1 MPRKSTDFII
11 IHCAATRPSMDI
23 GVAEIRRW
31 HKARGFTD
39 VGYHYIVR
47 RDGGIEEGRRLDAVG
62 AHARGYNDRSIGI
75 CYVGGVDESGKPED
89 TRTEEQKHT
98 LKNLFEELRDLYPHA
113 QIVGH
118 RDLPNVRKACPSFDV
133 ATWLQE
139 EEILP

>member
-1 MPRKSTDFII
+1 MPRKTTDFII
-11 IHCAATRPSMDI
+11 IHCAATKPSMDI

-47 RDGGIEEGRRLDAVG
+47 RNGNIEEGRRLDAVG

-75 CYVGGVDESGKPED
+75 CCVGGVDESGKPAD

-98 LKNLFEELRDLYPHA
+98 LKNLIEELRDLYPHA

-139 EEILP
+139 EEILV